1 MRDRVVIELE
11 RREVITIESTVP
23 EGITLRDWRRQRAA
37 TRSRR
42 RRLLRD
48 LPLHRAA

>member
-23 EGITLRDWRRQRAA
+23 DGVTLRDWRRRRAA
-37 TRSRR
+37 ARSRR
-42 RRLLRD
+42 RRLLSG
-48 LPLHRAA
+48 LPLRRAA